1 MNYQSFFSR
10 AASGMQESAI
20 RKMGML
26 GSRGSDLI
34 SFAPG
39 YPDPASFPW
48 DEFAAIA
55 ADGFKAREAS
65 ALQYG
70 PTRGHGPL
78 IEAIGGVMA
87 ARHIPS
93 KTDETLVTTGSQQ
106 GLDLIGRV
114 LIDPGDVILV
124 ELPTYTGAITAFTNV
139 QAQLVGVRQG
149 ADGIDLDDLEAV
161 IARLRAAG
169 RRIRFLY
176 VVPNFQNPT
185 GLLIGREKRLALLA
199 AAARH
204 DFLIVEDDP
213 YGELY
218 FSDVAG
224 PADTRPIK
232 ADDSEGRVIYLSSF
246 SKTLVPGLRVGWLV
260 APAALVAKL
269 EIAKQAADICT
280 GALDQ
285 YIVWQ
290 CMKSGVLDAQG
301 PRLRALYQQ
310 KRLAMEHA
318 LRRELG
324 DVLSWP
330 EPRGGFFLWASL
342 PSGMDA
348 EVLLE
353 HAIARRV
360 LFVIGTAF
368 YVDGAGRGAMRL
380 SFAQPS
386 AARIEEGVERLATA
400 VRDALGALERQGGV
414 KGASIVSV
422 PGMTS

>member
-70 PTRGHGPL
+70 PTRGYGPL
-78 IEAIGGVMA
+78 VEAIGGVMA

-149 ADGIDLDDLEAV
+149 SDGIDLDDLDAV
-161 IARLRAAG
+161 IAGLRAAG

-204 DFLIVEDDP
+204 DFLQGASYLVL
-213 YGELY
+213 GAAAAALLR
-218 FSDVAG
+218 VALPPWVFQHLAGHLVLGVLTMALLAVVLALCSEADAFVAASLTMLPLLPRLVFLVVG
-224 PADTRPIK
+224 PAVDVKLSAMQAGMFGRPFAIRFGP
-232 ADDSEGRVIYLSSF
+232 ATFVVATVVATIVG
-246 SKTLVPGLRVGWLV
+246 LVVLR
-260 APAALVAKL
+260 
-269 EIAKQAADICT
+269 
-280 GALDQ
+280 
-285 YIVWQ
+285 
-290 CMKSGVLDAQG
+290 
-301 PRLRALYQQ
+301 
-310 KRLAMEHA
+310 
-318 LRRELG
+318 
-324 DVLSWP
+324 
-330 EPRGGFFLWASL
+330 
-342 PSGMDA
+342 
-348 EVLLE
+348 
-353 HAIARRV
+353 
-360 LFVIGTAF
+360 
-368 YVDGAGRGAMRL
+368 
-380 SFAQPS
+380 
-386 AARIEEGVERLATA
+386 
-400 VRDALGALERQGGV
+400 
-414 KGASIVSV
+414 
-422 PGMTS
+422 

>member
-48 DEFAAIA
+48 DELAAIA
-55 ADGFKAREAS
+55 AEGFKAREAS

-70 PTRGHGPL
+70 PTRGFGPL
-78 IEAIGGVMA
+78 VDAIGGVMA

-124 ELPTYTGAITAFTNV
+124 ELPTYTGAITAFSNV

-161 IARLRAAG
+161 VARLRASG

-204 DFLIVEDDP
+204 DFLIVEDDRVRRSCTSLMSP
-213 YGELY
+213 
-218 FSDVAG
+218 DRQ
-224 PADTRPIK
+224 TRVRSRRTT
-232 ADDSEGRVIYLSSF
+232 A
-246 SKTLVPGLRVGWLV
+246 
-260 APAALVAKL
+260 
-269 EIAKQAADICT
+269 T
-280 GALDQ
+280 GA
-285 YIVWQ
+285 
-290 CMKSGVLDAQG
+290 
-301 PRLRALYQQ
+301 
-310 KRLAMEHA
+310 
-318 LRRELG
+318 
-324 DVLSWP
+324 
-330 EPRGGFFLWASL
+330 
-342 PSGMDA
+342 
-348 EVLLE
+348 
-353 HAIARRV
+353 
-360 LFVIGTAF
+360 
-368 YVDGAGRGAMRL
+368 
-380 SFAQPS
+380 
-386 AARIEEGVERLATA
+386 
-400 VRDALGALERQGGV
+400 
-414 KGASIVSV
+414 
-422 PGMTS
+422 

>member
-1 MNYQSFFSR
+1 MNYQPFFSR

-20 RKMGML
+20 RKMGLL
-26 GSRGSDLI
+26 GSRAPDLI

-48 DEFAAIA
+48 DEFRAIT
-55 ADGFKAREAS
+55 ADAFKARDAA

-70 PTRGHGPL
+70 PTRGFAPL
-78 IEAIGGVMA
+78 VDAIGQVLS
-87 ARHIPS
+87 ARRITAGS
-93 KTDETLVTTGSQQ
+93 DQILVTTGSQQ
-106 GLDLIGRV
+106 GLDLVGRV
-114 LIDPGDVILV
+114 LIDPGDVVLV
-124 ELPTYTGAITAFTNV
+124 ELPTYTGAITAFTSV

-161 IARLRAAG
+161 IARVRAEG

-224 PADTRPIK
+224 PDDTRPIK
-232 ADDSEGRVIYLSSF
+232 ADDPEGRVIYLSSF
-246 SKTLVPGLRVGWLV
+246 SKTLVPGVRVGWLV
-260 APAALVAKL
+260 APQELVSKL

-285 YIVWQ
+285 YIVWRS
-290 CMKSGVLDAQG
+290 MTTGVLDAQG
-301 PRLRALYQQ
+301 PRLRALYQH
-310 KRLAMEHA
+310 KRQVMEHG
-318 LRRELG
+318 LRRELD

-342 PSGMDA
+342 PRGMDA
-348 EVLLE
+348 EVLLDR
-353 HAIARRV
+353 AIAHGV

-368 YVDGAGRGAMRL
+368 YVNGGGRDAVRL

-386 AARIEEGVERLATA
+386 AARLEEGIERLAHA
-400 VRDALGALERQGGV
+400 VRELLGAVERQGGV
-414 KGASIVSV
+414 KGASVVSV
-422 PGMTS
+422 PGTS